1 MSRYDHSVDRI
12 GPYHVLRKLGQGG
25 MAQVFLAVAYGA
37 SGFEKRVAVKLLLP
51 ELEHS
56 AELVRALIEEAR
68 LGAQLAHR
76 NLVQV
81 HQLGVADG
89 RYYVVMDFVDGC
101 DLATL
106 QLRAPPP
113 PELALAVAE
122 ELARALDYVH
132 RAADD
137 AGRPLGLVHRD
148 VSPSNVL
155 VSRAGEVKLADF
167 GVAKATL
174 LADITRGNIRK
185 GKYAYMSPEQ
195 VGGDP
200 LTAAS
205 DQFALGILLY
215 EMLAGQRPFNGEGPH
230 ETMER
235 IRRAD
240 RPDLSRVP
248 DPARDAIAR
257 CLAREPNARFS
268 STEELRR
275 ALAEARRAF
284 APAGEPDLARWV
296 RGQ

>member
-1 MSRYDHSVDRI
+1 VDRI
-12 GPYHVLRKLGQGG
+12 GPYRVVRKLGQGG

-37 SGFEKRVAVKLLLP
+37 SGFEKRVAIKLLLP

-68 LGAQLAHR
+68 LGAQLVHR

-89 RYYVVMDFVDGC
+89 RYYVVMELVDGC

-106 QLRAPPP
+106 LGRAPPP
-113 PELALAVAE
+113 PSIALAVAE

-132 RAADD
+132 RACDD

-148 VSPSNVL
+148 VSPANVL
-155 VSRAGEVKLADF
+155 ISRAGEIKLADF

-174 LADITRGNIRK
+174 LADITRGNVRK

-195 VGGDP
+195 VAGDT

-205 DQFALGILLY
+205 DQFALGILLF
-215 EMLAGQRPFNGEGPH
+215 EMLTGERPFDGEGPH
-230 ETMER
+230 QTMER

-240 RPDLSRVP
+240 PPDWSRLP
-248 DPARDAIAR
+248 EALRDPLAR
-257 CLAREPNARFS
+257 CLAREPTARFP

-275 ALAEARRAF
+275 ALAEVQRAF
-284 APAGEPDLARWV
+284 APAGERDLARWV
-296 RGQ
+296 T